1 MKCHENVTKV
11 INNFNSLSIRQT
23 VKKKKVYNKVS
34 IIGYTNKVIYVWREE
49 LFLGILFFKKDYSHD
64 FVL

>member
-23 VKKKKVYNKVS
+23 VKKK
-34 IIGYTNKVIYVWREE
+34 YTTRFQLLVIQ
-49 LFLGILFFKKDYSHD
+49 IK
-64 FVL
+64 

>member
-34 IIGYTNKVIYVWREE
+34 IIGYTNKVIYV
-49 LFLGILFFKKDYSHD
+49 
-64 FVL
+64 